1 MRCDKVQS
9 LKGLQG
15 PKGKTCRYKELSRSF
30 PYLQLVSRPYPEQ
43 TSPVTLPCTHSGASS
58 AVCRTEH
65 NIFSPQ
71 FCAHLHD
78 ARVIGERRYPQPLN
92 HDVGQ
97 MVGVQ
102 HQVIPTVF
110 QQVLVVFPLVFL
122 DMLHYRK
129 RGEKVRRFVKKQENI
144 TAKGSEIAKCG
155 LTKVKTKQRS
165 GAGHSAPILY
175 AHNEHSEPLRIT
187 LETVQIYFTG
197 YNKVVHWETTHT
209 GSGNSH

>member
-1 MRCDKVQS
+1 M
-9 LKGLQG
+9 
-15 PKGKTCRYKELSRSF
+15 SRNS

-43 TSPVTLPCTHSGASS
+43 TSPATLPCTHSGATLLSVGQNS
-58 AVCRTEH
+58 A
-65 NIFSPQ
+65 F
-71 FCAHLHD
+71 AHLHD

-110 QQVLVVFPLVFL
+110 QQVLVVFPLIFL

-187 LETVQIYFTG
+187 LEPHRLISQA
-197 YNKVVHWETTHT
+197 TTKWPT
-209 GSGNSH
+209 ERPLMQALEIIIN